1 MLFRGLTGLMVMLWA
16 MGAFGGDIHKWVD
29 AQGQVHFGD
38 EAPRN
43 ARSQIVTVKPNVY
56 GSPIIDRNPPAIS
69 AKGVILYGT
78 TWCGF
83 CKKARAYFQSKGI
96 AYTEYD
102 VENSAKGRAD
112 YVRLHMQGVPVILA
126 NGKRLNGFTP
136 EAFEQMM
143 GGSGR

>member
-1 MLFRGLTGLMVMLWA
+1 MPVPWLTGLMVVVWSSIVSA
-16 MGAFGGDIHKWVD
+16 GDIHKWVD

-43 ARSQIVTVKPNVY
+43 ARSQVVTVTPNVY
-56 GSPIIDRNPPAIS
+56 NSPSIDRNPPSIS

-83 CKKARAYFQSKGI
+83 CKKAKAYFQSKGI

-102 VENSAKGRAD
+102 VENSAKGRTD
-112 YVRLHMQGVPVILA
+112 YIRLRMQGVPVILA
-126 NGKRLNGFTP
+126 NGRRLNGFSP
-136 EAFEQMM
+136 ETFEQMM
-143 GGSGR
+143 KGAGS

>member
-1 MLFRGLTGLMVMLWA
+1 MLLRGLTGLMMMMWA
-16 MGAFGGDIHKWVD
+16 VTVCGGDIHKWVD
-29 AQGQVHFGD
+29 AQGRVHFGD

-43 ARSQIVTVKPNVY
+43 SRSQVVTVKPNVY
-56 GSPIIDRNPPAIS
+56 DSPSIDRNPPSIS

-83 CKKARAYFQSKGI
+83 CKKAKAYFQSKGI

-102 VENSAKGRAD
+102 VEKSAKGRVD

-126 NGKRLNGFTP
+126 NGRRLNGFSP
-136 EAFEQMM
+136 GSFEQMM
-143 GGSGR
+143 SGSVR